1 MLEFS
6 EKLTLRPGEMGE
18 PDVLALRKAG
28 LSDRD
33 ILDLV
38 QVVSYFNYTNRR
50 AVALGVDSEP
60 APAREAR

>member
-6 EKLTLRPGEMGE
+6 EKLTLRPREVGE
-18 PDVLALRKAG
+18 PDVLALRGAG

-50 AVALGVDSEP
+50 AVALGVESES
-60 APAREAR
+60 APARGIR